1 MILYAP
7 LLVCTQILTK
17 DSVTVRVDAVVFFR
31 ISRPTASVVNVQNA
45 YNSTYMYAQTTL
57 RNILGT
63 KNLSELLSE
72 REAISEE
79 MSVGGSAVKLCE
91 SYYDWE

>member
-1 MILYAP
+1 MH
-7 LLVCTQILTK
+7 TQILTK
-17 DSVTVRVDAVVFFR
+17 DSVTVRVDAVVYFR
-31 ISRPTASVVNVQNA
+31 ISNPTASVVNVQHA

-79 MSVGGSAVKLCE
+79 MSVSGMGSISCSLFSASLL
-91 SYYDWE
+91 DWEGD